1 MNIFFYLWET
11 GQIAM
16 FYPSQNKRESTMK
29 HTYTTLDYEALTCLT
44 GDPFVDA
51 GGFVLEELSKRNPDS
66 DIMDLIMLATQ
77 IYVDC
82 WDAKINTF
90 FLNSKITQPA
100 FNTAD
105 KKKKETERYFKELLD
120 DTAPHVEGYCRVTG
134 RKTNLYP
141 AGRDNSV
148 LSGSSTFVNFHH
160 SFESGL
166 MLSKEVLIRCHF
178 LPLACEQM
186 QGKIGVISSSNPATA
201 AFYAKKCCSRTLYDK
216 ASNMSKG
223 VLKNES
229 RSPGTAL
236 FRFLDHLLSELNP
249 TKDEQ
254 LTLYHFTNFG
264 ASPEAQVYTL
274 PFPAFQFYRE
284 TKRPVYTDCWKKF
297 IAAHY
302 HKPREFK
309 NAAYQIDQHVF
320 LATEKKETR
329 TLKEDEFQYW
339 SNSIYNKLMRS
350 QSIVKEIRKWS
361 VKQLFDFRLL
371 KCYLINIRHMKN
383 ETIEKIQQIA
393 DFILGHYKETDMK
406 KVLTTLNAVKSP
418 YMLRRFILR
427 MVAENYQQDGDILV
441 SVNDYVN
448 YLFPDTSSWMETRDV
463 LLIAIYQKLHEK
475 HVKVE
480 VDVDELDDEDF
491 VDDID

>member
-1 MNIFFYLWET
+1 
-11 GQIAM
+11 
-16 FYPSQNKRESTMK
+16 MK
-29 HTYTTLDYEALTCLT
+29 HTYKTLDYDALTCLT

-51 GGFVLEELSKRNPDS
+51 GGFALEELSNRHPDY
-66 DIMDLIMLATQ
+66 DIMDLIMLATH

-105 KKKKETERYFKELLD
+105 KKKKETECYFKELLD
-120 DTAPHVEGYCRVTG
+120 DTVPHIEGYCRVTG
-134 RKTNLYP
+134 RKTSLYP

-148 LSGSSTFVNFHH
+148 LSGSSTFANFHH

-166 MLSKEVLIRCHF
+166 MLSKEVLIRCHI

-186 QGKIGVISSSNPATA
+186 QGKIGVISSSNPVTA
-201 AFYAKKCCSRTLYDK
+201 AFYAKRCCDKTLYDVGK
-216 ASNMSKG
+216 NLSKG
-223 VLKNES
+223 ILKNES

-249 TKDEQ
+249 MRDEQ

-264 ASPEAQVYTL
+264 ASPETQVYTL

-284 TKRPVYTDCWKKF
+284 TKRPVYVDCWKKF

-302 HKPREFK
+302 YTSDYK
-309 NAAYQIDQHVF
+309 NATYKIDRNVF
-320 LATEKKETR
+320 VATEKKEIR
-329 TLKEDEFQYW
+329 TLKEDEFQNW
-339 SNSIYNKLMRS
+339 SNLVYNKLMRN

-361 VKQLFDFRLL
+361 VEQLFDFRLL

-383 ETIEKIQQIA
+383 ETIEKILQIA
-393 DFILGHYKETDMK
+393 DFILGCYEETEMK

-418 YMLRRFILR
+418 YMLRRFVLR
-427 MVAENYQQDGDILV
+427 MVAENYQQDGDVLV
-441 SVNDYVN
+441 SVDDYVN

-463 LLIAIYQKLHEK
+463 LLIALYQKLHEK
-475 HVKVE
+475 HVKIE
-480 VDVDELDDEDF
+480 VDVDELEDDDF